1 MKYFKQKPT
10 VGSRLVEASEP
21 IVSDEQRLRSLIE
34 SHNVMKKDK
43 AGRLFSPLTESR
55 ARDLSRKSNQTDEI
69 L

>member
-34 SHNVMKKDK
+34 SHYVMKKVRESK
-43 AGRLFSPLTESR
+43 RALLPLKPLYSKGLR
-55 ARDLSRKSNQTDEI
+55 G
-69 L
+69 